1 MTAQVQW
8 FCDADEERAVL
19 DRLAGT
25 ETIAVF
31 ELDGQRMTEIPGF
44 SVDKLPPWPKFV
56 CLYLWAKEFGALRWH
71 ESRPKLEGETHR
83 SFVMR
88 FFARE
93 HWDQSGAVE
102 GNRWLDQDLSPGLRY
117 KRPEMVDGRMGPCT
131 LIAPPSSLDR
141 VGTAYAQWVSR
152 CIGWIRRRG
161 TIVHDWRSP
170 SAVIP
175 NLHHI
180 LNTVH
185 AFPSAM
191 KSIEGGDHSFAIL

>member
-8 FCDADEERAVL
+8 FCDADDERTIL
-19 DRLAGT
+19 DRLADT

-31 ELDGQRMTEIPGF
+31 GLDGQRMTEIPEF
-44 SVDKLPPWPKFV
+44 SVEKLPPWPTFS
-56 CLYLWAKEFGALRWH
+56 CLYLWAKELGPLRWH

-102 GNRWLDQDLSPGLRY
+102 GNRLLDQGLSPGLCY
-117 KRPEMVDGRMGPCT
+117 KRPELLDGKMGPCT
-131 LIAPPSSLDR
+131 LIAPPSNLER
-141 VGTAYAQWVSR
+141 VGIEYAKWVNR
-152 CIGWIRRRG
+152 CVSWIRRRG
-161 TIVHDWRSP
+161 KIVHDWRSP

-175 NLHHI
+175 NPRHI
-180 LNTVH
+180 LNTVY

-191 KSIEGGDHSFAIL
+191 KTIEGGEHSFAIL